1 MPTLPRV
8 TSVGD
13 KALPSMTAA
22 LRRVGPGPSLD
33 NTVELA
39 GMMVVWVWQYSCSL
53 QGCERLVTSTENHQ
67 NVCHPGYCLMFLS
80 EDYEKAMDS
89 GTCISEVATREPSL
103 DMLDTH
109 TDTSRKQ
116 AIKSSRTKILFRFYI
131 EA

>member
-39 GMMVVWVWQYSCSL
+39 GMMVVWVWVSDP
-53 QGCERLVTSTENHQ
+53 QGMSST
-67 NVCHPGYCLMFLS
+67 
-80 EDYEKAMDS
+80 
-89 GTCISEVATREPSL
+89 
-103 DMLDTH
+103 
-109 TDTSRKQ
+109 
-116 AIKSSRTKILFRFYI
+116 LFYLIHWVR
-131 EA
+131 